1 MNSTAQSQAPTR
13 SANSQTRTCLA
24 CVSPWFLWV
33 ALSLTLGALASWP
46 ATAHA
51 QGRVIPRPCVRP
63 VPPRCAPNVDCAV
76 ALIQCPVAP
85 IERVSSDVQASLE
98 GGGRVVRYE
107 ITEKF
112 VNRGPGL
119 GEADYIFPLPNG
131 AAFEDLRL
139 EINGELVSGET
150 LPADKA
156 RRIYEDIVRR
166 QRDPALVEW
175 IGYGLVRARIFPL
188 PTGQEKRVV
197 VRFRSVVRREG
208 SALRVDYARGTD
220 PGGQRTPIVM
230 PAAIERVDDDERASG
245 WSRFTLTIPR
255 GADYGEPYSPTHSL
269 RIRDRGD
276 RREVRASGTA
286 GNITVLL
293 PLRRPNE
300 PSITVVAHAPDR
312 EDGYALIAISP
323 PAART
328 RALPRDV
335 TFVVDVSGSMR
346 GSKLEQAKAAGRAI
360 LASLERG
367 DRFRVIDFSTDVHS
381 YRDGFIAAT
390 PENIRE
396 ARRYIDGLRAEG
408 STNISGAIEEALD
421 VDATPTRHGRMERM
435 PFVVFVTDGEP
446 TVGER
451 NPDLI
456 AAMAARLRNEARVFT
471 FGVGAEIHAGLI
483 EQLALEGRGTA
494 HFVSGSESVERA
506 VSLLAQ
512 RLTSPVLSNVRV
524 RAEGVRLTNLHP
536 VLPIDLF
543 AGQDLVLL
551 ARYDGSGEARIWVE
565 TDSPDGRLSWTRD
578 VRFPARENDNA
589 FVGRLWA
596 AQRLGWLAA
605 EKRKRGASSEL
616 DAEIK
621 LLGEQFGIPTEF
633 SSYLVLEPGMVA
645 SGVRRDAGMMPV
657 PANAA
662 SGRANE
668 EHARRLR
675 ESPVALQ
682 SVVVT
687 GAAVAMD
694 RKEQEFNAAK
704 QAAGQRETKS
714 IAQLDST
721 SKVAWG
727 DDRVIQQI
735 DSRTFKLVNGVWT
748 DVRQTPTMRTVQVK
762 PFSPLYFDLVQQL
775 KGLGPTLALGER
787 VIVAGRAVAIEFTN
801 AGLERMSDG
810 DLRAVVAAW

>member
-1 MNSTAQSQAPTR
+1 MKSTVNLRAKA
-13 SANSQTRTCLA
+13 AE
-24 CVSPWFLWV
+24 SPALPWLLWV
-33 ALSLTLGALASWP
+33 ALTLILGALAFWP
-46 ATAHA
+46 DAARA

-76 ALIQCPVAP
+76 AIVQCPVAP
-85 IERVSSDVQASLE
+85 IERISSDVQASLE

-139 EINGELVSGET
+139 EINSELVSGET

-156 RRIYEDIVRR
+156 RQIYEDIVRR

-188 PTGQEKRVV
+188 PTGQEKKVV

-208 SALRVDYARGTD
+208 SSLRVDYARGTD
-220 PGGQRTPIVM
+220 PGQRTPVVM
-230 PAAIERVDDDERASG
+230 PAAVERDDDDDRTTG

-276 RREVRASGTA
+276 KREVRASGTA
-286 GNITVLL
+286 ATITVLL

-323 PAART
+323 PMART
-328 RALPRDV
+328 RALPRDL

-346 GSKLEQAKAAGRAI
+346 GQKLDQAKAAGRTI
-360 LASLERG
+360 LNSLGRG
-367 DRFRVIDFSTDVHS
+367 DRFRIIDFSTDVHS
-381 YRDGFIAAT
+381 FRDGFIAAT

-396 ARRYIDGLRAEG
+396 ARRYIDALRAEG
-408 STNISGAIEEALD
+408 STNISGALEEALD
-421 VDATPTRHGRMERM
+421 VDDSAIRHGRMERM

-494 HFVSGSESVERA
+494 HFVSANESVERA

-524 RAEGVRLTNLHP
+524 RADGVRLSNLHP

-551 ARYDGSGEARIWVE
+551 ARYDGSGDARIHVE
-565 TDSPDGRLSWTRD
+565 TDSPDGRLSWTRE
-578 VRFPARENDNA
+578 VSFPARERDNA

-605 EKRKRGASSEL
+605 EKRKRGGSTEL

-621 LLGEQFGIPTEF
+621 SLGERFGIPTEF
-633 SSYLVLEPGMVA
+633 SSYLVLEPGMQVA
-645 SGVRRDAGMMPV
+645 ADARRDASMRPM
-657 PANAA
+657 PANAPRT
-662 SGRANE
+662 RANE
-668 EHARRLR
+668 G
-675 ESPVALQ
+675 VALQ

-687 GAAVAMD
+687 GAAQAVD
-694 RKEQEFNAAK
+694 RKEQEFAAAK
-704 QAAGQRETKS
+704 QAAGQREAKS
-714 IAQLDST
+714 LAEVDAASQ
-721 SKVAWG
+721 VG
-727 DDRVIQQI
+727 DELQKNMRQVEQ
-735 DSRTFKLVNGVWT
+735 RTFKLVNGVWT
-748 DVRQTPTMRTVQVK
+748 DVRQTPSMRTVQVK
-762 PFSPLYFDLVQQL
+762 PFSPLYFELVQQL
-775 KGLGPTLALGER
+775 KDLGPTLALGER
-787 VIVAGRAVAIEFTN
+787 VVVAGRAVAIEFTST
-801 AGLERMSDG
+801 GLERMPENE
-810 DLRAVVAAW
+810 LRSVVAAW

>member
-1 MNSTAQSQAPTR
+1 M
-13 SANSQTRTCLA
+13 
-24 CVSPWFLWV
+24 
-33 ALSLTLGALASWP
+33 P
-46 ATAHA
+46 AT
-51 QGRVIPRPCVRP
+51 
-63 VPPRCAPNVDCAV
+63 
-76 ALIQCPVAP
+76 
-85 IERVSSDVQASLE
+85 IERD
-98 GGGRVVRYE
+98 
-107 ITEKF
+107 
-112 VNRGPGL
+112 
-119 GEADYIFPLPNG
+119 
-131 AAFEDLRL
+131 
-139 EINGELVSGET
+139 
-150 LPADKA
+150 
-156 RRIYEDIVRR
+156 
-166 QRDPALVEW
+166 
-175 IGYGLVRARIFPL
+175 
-188 PTGQEKRVV
+188 
-197 VRFRSVVRREG
+197 
-208 SALRVDYARGTD
+208 
-220 PGGQRTPIVM
+220 
-230 PAAIERVDDDERASG
+230 DDDERTTG

-300 PSITVVAHAPDR
+300 PSITVVAHAPGR

-346 GSKLEQAKAAGRAI
+346 GAKLEQAKAAGRAI

-390 PENIRE
+390 SENIRD

-408 STNISGAIEEALD
+408 STNISGALEEALD
-421 VDATPTRHGRMERM
+421 VDVTPTRSGRLERM

-494 HFVSGSESVERA
+494 HFVSGNESVERA

-536 VLPIDLF
+536 VLPTDLF

-578 VRFPARENDNA
+578 VRFPGRESDNA

-605 EKRKRGASSEL
+605 EKRKRGGSSEL

-621 LLGEQFGIPTEF
+621 SLGEKFGIPTEF
-633 SSYLVLEPGMVA
+633 SSYLVLEPGMTVA
-645 SGVRRDAGMMPV
+645 SDMRRDAASRAV

-662 SGRANE
+662 PVRANE
-668 EHARRLR
+668 ERARRLG
-675 ESPVALQ
+675 EGAMQLSQ
-682 SVVVT
+682 NVVVS
-687 GAAVAMD
+687 GAATTMD
-694 RKEQEFNAAK
+694 RKEQEFAAAK
-704 QAAGQRETKS
+704 QAAGQRQAKS
-714 IAQLDST
+714 LADVDAASQ
-721 SKVAWG
+721 VG
-727 DDRVIQQI
+727 DELQKNMRQVEQ
-735 DSRTFKLVNGVWT
+735 RTFKLVNGVWT

-762 PFSPLYFDLVQQL
+762 PFSQLYFDLVQQL
-775 KGLGPTLALGER
+775 KDLGPTLALGER
-787 VIVAGRAVAIEFTN
+787 VIVAGRAVAIEFTSV
-801 AGLERMSDG
+801 GQERMSDN

>member
-1 MNSTAQSQAPTR
+1 MNSSVKSQPQVR
-13 SANSQTRTCLA
+13 LA
-24 CVSPWFLWV
+24 RLSPWLLWV
-33 ALSLTLGALASWP
+33 ALSLALGALALWP
-46 ATAHA
+46 ESASA
-51 QGRVIPRPCVRP
+51 QGRVIPRPCTRP
-63 VPPRCAPNVDCAV
+63 VPPRCTPNMDCGV
-76 ALIQCPVAP
+76 AMIPCPVVP
-85 IERVSSDVQASLE
+85 IERISSDVQANLE

-156 RRIYEDIVRR
+156 RQIYEDIVRR

-220 PGGQRTPIVM
+220 PGQRTPVVM
-230 PAAIERVDDDERASG
+230 PATTERNDDDERTTG

-255 GADYGEPYSPTHSL
+255 GADYGEPYSPTHAL

-276 RREVRASGTA
+276 KREVRASGTA

-312 EDGYALIAISP
+312 EHGYALIAISP

-328 RALPRDV
+328 RALPRDL

-346 GSKLEQAKAAGRAI
+346 GQKMEQAKAAGHAV
-360 LASLERG
+360 LASLVRG
-367 DRFRVIDFSTDVHS
+367 DRFRLIDFSTDVHT
-381 YRDGFIAAT
+381 YRDGFIPAT
-390 PENIRE
+390 RENIR
-396 ARRYIDGLRAEG
+396 AANRYIDGLRAEG
-408 STNISGAIEEALD
+408 STNISGALEEALD
-421 VDATPTRHGRMERM
+421 VDVTPTRGGRLERM

-494 HFVSGSESVERA
+494 HFVSGNESVERA

-551 ARYDGSGEARIWVE
+551 ARYDGSGEARIQVE
-565 TDSPDGRLSWTRD
+565 TDSPDGRLTWTRD
-578 VRFPARENDNA
+578 VRFPGRENDNA

-605 EKRKRGASSEL
+605 EKRKRGGSTEL

-621 LLGEQFGIPTEF
+621 SLGEKFGIPTEF
-633 SSYLVLEPGMVA
+633 SSYLVLEPGMTVA
-645 SGVRRDAGMMPV
+645 ADMRRDAAMRPAA
-657 PANAA
+657 ANAA
-662 SGRANE
+662 PGRANE
-668 EHARRLR
+668 ERARRLG

-687 GAAVAMD
+687 GTASGGD
-694 RKEQEFNAAK
+694 RKEQEFAAAK
-704 QAAGQRETKS
+704 QAAQQRDAKS
-714 IAQLDST
+714 LADVDAASQ
-721 SKVAWG
+721 VG
-727 DDRVIQQI
+727 DELQKNMRQVEQ
-735 DSRTFKLVNGVWT
+735 RTFKLVNGVWT

-762 PFSPLYFDLVQQL
+762 PFSPLYFELVQQL
-775 KGLGPTLALGER
+775 KGLGATLALGER
-787 VIVAGRAVAIEFTN
+787 VVVAGRAVAIEFTTV
-801 AGLERMSDG
+801 GLERMSDS
-810 DLRAVVAAW
+810 DLRGVVAAW

>member
-1 MNSTAQSQAPTR
+1 MNSTVKSQAWDR
-13 SANSQTRTCLA
+13 VGR
-24 CVSPWFLWV
+24 VSPWIVWV
-33 ALSLTLGALASWP
+33 ALTFMLGGLALWP
-46 ATAHA
+46 ETAHA
-51 QGRVIPRPCVRP
+51 QGRVIPRPCTRP
-63 VPPRCAPNVDCAV
+63 VPPRCAPNTDCAM
-76 ALIQCPVAP
+76 AMIPCPVAP
-85 IERVSSDVQASLE
+85 IERISSDVQASLE

-156 RRIYEDIVRR
+156 RQIYEDIVRR

-220 PGGQRTPIVM
+220 PSGQRTPIAM
-230 PAAIERVDDDERASG
+230 PAPERLDDDERTTG

-323 PAART
+323 PAARN

-390 PENIRE
+390 PENIRD

-408 STNISGAIEEALD
+408 STNISGALEEALD
-421 VDATPTRHGRMERM
+421 VDVTPTRSGRLERM

-551 ARYDGSGEARIWVE
+551 ARYDGNGEARLWVE

-578 VRFPARENDNA
+578 VRFPGRENDNA

-605 EKRKRGASSEL
+605 EKRKRGGSSEL

-621 LLGEQFGIPTEF
+621 SLGEKFGIPTEF
-633 SSYLVLEPGMVA
+633 SSYLVLEPGMNVA
-645 SGVRRDAGMMPV
+645 ADRRRADAAPMT
-657 PANAA
+657 ANAPRA
-662 SGRANE
+662 RANE
-668 EHARRLR
+668 G
-675 ESPVALQ
+675 VALQ

-687 GAAVAMD
+687 GAGGSME
-694 RKEQEFNAAK
+694 RKEQEFAAAK
-704 QAAGQRETKS
+704 QAAQQRDAKS
-714 IAQLDST
+714 LADVDASSQ
-721 SKVAWG
+721 VG
-727 DDRVIQQI
+727 DELQKNMRQVEQ
-735 DSRTFKLVNGVWT
+735 RTFKLVNGVWT
-748 DVRQTPTMRTVQVK
+748 DVRQTPTMRIVQVK
-762 PFSPLYFDLVQQL
+762 PFSQLYFDLVQQL

-787 VIVAGRAVAIEFTN
+787 VIVAGRSVAIEFTSV
-801 AGLERMSDG
+801 GQERMSDS

>member
-1 MNSTAQSQAPTR
+1 MNSTVKSPTR
-13 SANSQTRTCLA
+13 TAVGR
-24 CVSPWFLWV
+24 VSPWIVWV
-33 ALSLTLGALASWP
+33 ALTLALGALTLWP
-46 ATAHA
+46 ESAHA
-51 QGRVIPRPCVRP
+51 QGRVIPRPCARP
-63 VPPRCAPNVDCAV
+63 VPPRCTPNIDCGGVAV
-76 ALIQCPVAP
+76 MPCPVAP
-85 IERVSSDVQASLE
+85 IERISSDVQASLE

-156 RRIYEDIVRR
+156 RQIYEDIVRR

-188 PTGQEKRVV
+188 PTGEEKKVV

-208 SALRVDYARGTD
+208 SALRVDYARGTE
-220 PGGQRTPIVM
+220 PGGQRTPVVM
-230 PAAIERVDDDERASG
+230 PAVERSDDDERTTG

-312 EDGYALIAISP
+312 ENGYALIAISP

-346 GSKLEQAKAAGRAI
+346 GAKLEQAKAAGRAI

-390 PENIRE
+390 PENIRD
-396 ARRYIDGLRAEG
+396 ARRYIEGLRAEG
-408 STNISGAIEEALD
+408 STNISGALEEALD
-421 VDATPTRHGRMERM
+421 VDVTPTRSGRLERM

-494 HFVSGSESVERA
+494 HFVSGNESVERS

-551 ARYDGSGEARIWVE
+551 ARYDGSGEARIQVE
-565 TDSPDGRLSWTRD
+565 TDSPDGRLTWTRD
-578 VRFPARENDNA
+578 VRFPGRESDNA

-621 LLGEQFGIPTEF
+621 SLGEKFGIPTEF
-633 SSYLVLEPGMVA
+633 SSYLVLEPGMTVT
-645 SGVRRDAGMMPV
+645 SGLRRDAAMPATA

-668 EHARRLR
+668 ERARRLG
-675 ESPVALQ
+675 EGSLQ
-682 SVVVT
+682 LSSVVVT
-687 GAAVAMD
+687 GTASESQ
-694 RKEQEFNAAK
+694 RKEQEFAAAK
-704 QAAGQRETKS
+704 QAAQQRDAKS
-714 IAQLDST
+714 LADVDAASQ
-721 SKVAWG
+721 VG
-727 DDRVIQQI
+727 DELQKNTRQVEQ
-735 DSRTFKLVNGVWT
+735 RTFKLVNGVWT

-762 PFSPLYFDLVQQL
+762 PFSPLYFELVQQL

-787 VIVAGRAVAIEFTN
+787 VVVAGRAVAIEFASN
-801 AGLERMSDG
+801 GLERMSDS

>member
-1 MNSTAQSQAPTR
+1 MNSTVKSQAWDR
-13 SANSQTRTCLA
+13 VGR
-24 CVSPWFLWV
+24 VSPWIVWV
-33 ALSLTLGALASWP
+33 ALTLALGALALLPES
-46 ATAHA
+46 AHA

-63 VPPRCAPNVDCAV
+63 VPPRCAPNMDCGV
-76 ALIQCPVAP
+76 VEMMPCPVAP
-85 IERVSSDVQASLE
+85 IERISSDVQANLE

-107 ITEKF
+107 VTEKF

-156 RRIYEDIVRR
+156 RQIYEDIVRR

-208 SALRVDYARGTD
+208 SALRIDYARGTE
-220 PGGQRTPIVM
+220 PGGQRTPVVM
-230 PAAIERVDDDERASG
+230 PATIEHDDDDERTTG

-300 PSITVVAHAPDR
+300 PSITVVAHAPGR

-346 GSKLEQAKAAGRAI
+346 GAKLEQAKAAGRAI
-360 LASLERG
+360 LSSLERG

-390 PENIRE
+390 PENIRD

-408 STNISGAIEEALD
+408 STNISGALEEALD
-421 VDATPTRHGRMERM
+421 VDVTTTRSGRLERM

-456 AAMAARLRNEARVFT
+456 AAMAARLRNDARVFT

-494 HFVSGSESVERA
+494 HFVSGNESVERA

-512 RLTSPVLSNVRV
+512 RLTSPVLSNVRI

-536 VLPIDLF
+536 VLPTDLF

-551 ARYDGSGEARIWVE
+551 ARYDGSGDARIWVE

-578 VRFPARENDNA
+578 VRFPGRESDNA

-605 EKRKRGASSEL
+605 EKRKRGGSSEL

-621 LLGEQFGIPTEF
+621 SLGEKFGIPTEF
-633 SSYLVLEPGMVA
+633 SSYLVLEPGMTVA
-645 SGVRRDAGMMPV
+645 SDMRRDAATRPA
-657 PANAA
+657 PANATPD
-662 SGRANE
+662 RANE
-668 EHARRLR
+668 TRARRLG

-687 GAAVAMD
+687 GTAAAVD
-694 RKEQEFNAAK
+694 RKEQEFAAAK
-704 QAAGQRETKS
+704 QAAQQRDAKS
-714 IAQLDST
+714 LADVDAASQ
-721 SKVAWG
+721 VG
-727 DDRVIQQI
+727 DELQKKTRQVEQ
-735 DSRTFKLVNGVWT
+735 RTFKLVNGVWT

-762 PFSPLYFDLVQQL
+762 PFSPLYFELVQQL

-787 VIVAGRAVAIEFTN
+787 VIVAGRAVAIEFAST
-801 AGLERMSDG
+801 GLERMSDR
-810 DLRAVVAAW
+810 DLRGVVAAW

>member
-1 MNSTAQSQAPTR
+1 M
-13 SANSQTRTCLA
+13 
-24 CVSPWFLWV
+24 
-33 ALSLTLGALASWP
+33 
-46 ATAHA
+46 
-51 QGRVIPRPCVRP
+51 IP
-63 VPPRCAPNVDCAV
+63 
-76 ALIQCPVAP
+76 CPVAP
-85 IERVSSDVQASLE
+85 IERISSDVQASLE

-156 RRIYEDIVRR
+156 RQIYEDIVRR

-188 PTGQEKRVV
+188 PTGQEKKVV

-220 PGGQRTPIVM
+220 PGQRTPVVM
-230 PAAIERVDDDERASG
+230 PATAERDDDDERTTG

-390 PENIRE
+390 PENVRD

-408 STNISGAIEEALD
+408 STNISGALEEALD
-421 VDATPTRHGRMERM
+421 VDVTAMRSGRLERM

-506 VSLLAQ
+506 VALLAQ

-565 TDSPDGRLSWTRD
+565 TDSPDGRLTWTRD
-578 VRFPARENDNA
+578 VRFPGRENDNA

-605 EKRKRGASSEL
+605 EKRKRGGSSEL

-621 LLGEQFGIPTEF
+621 SLGEKFGIPTEF
-633 SSYLVLEPGMVA
+633 SSYLVVEPGMTVA
-645 SGVRRDAGMMPV
+645 ADRRRDASVPM

-662 SGRANE
+662 SSRANE
-668 EHARRLR
+668 LR
-675 ESPVALQ
+675 LQ

-687 GAAVAMD
+687 GAASGTVME
-694 RKEQEFNAAK
+694 RKEQEFAAAK
-704 QAAGQRETKS
+704 QAAQQRDAKS
-714 IAQLDST
+714 LADVDAASQ
-721 SKVAWG
+721 VG
-727 DDRVIQQI
+727 DELQKNTRQVEQ
-735 DSRTFKLVNGVWT
+735 RTFKLVNGVWT

-787 VIVAGRAVAIEFTN
+787 VVVAGRAVAIEFTTV
-801 AGLERMSDG
+801 GLERMSDS

>member
-1 MNSTAQSQAPTR
+1 MNSSVKSQA
-13 SANSQTRTCLA
+13 RTA
-24 CVSPWFLWV
+24 VGRVSPWIVWL
-33 ALSLTLGALASWP
+33 ALTLTLGPLAWWP
-46 ATAHA
+46 QAVNA
-51 QGRVIPRPCVRP
+51 QGRVIPRPCMRP
-63 VPPRCAPNVDCAV
+63 VPPRCAPNVECTV
-76 ALIQCPVAP
+76 AMIQCPVAP
-85 IERVSSDVQASLE
+85 IERISSDVQANLE

-156 RRIYEDIVRR
+156 RQIYEDIVRR

-188 PTGQEKRVV
+188 PTGEEKRVV

-220 PGGQRTPIVM
+220 PGQRTPSVM
-230 PAAIERVDDDERASG
+230 PAATEHNNDDERTTG

-276 RREVRASGTA
+276 KREVRASGTA

-323 PAART
+323 PASRT

-346 GSKLEQAKAAGRAI
+346 GQKLEQAKAAGRAI
-360 LASLERG
+360 LASLERS
-367 DRFRVIDFSTDVHS
+367 DRLRVIDFSTDVHT
-381 YRDGFIAAT
+381 YRDGFISAT
-390 PENIRE
+390 PENVRE

-408 STNISGAIEEALD
+408 STNISGALEEALD
-421 VDATPTRHGRMERM
+421 VDVMPTRGGRLERM

-494 HFVSGSESVERA
+494 HFVSGNESVERA

-524 RAEGVRLTNLHP
+524 RAEGVRLTSLHP

-551 ARYDGSGEARIWVE
+551 ARYDGSGEARMQVE
-565 TDSPDGRLSWTRD
+565 TDSPDGRLTWTRD
-578 VRFPARENDNA
+578 VRFPGRENDNA

-605 EKRKRGASSEL
+605 EKRKRGGSTEL

-621 LLGEQFGIPTEF
+621 TLGEKFGIPTEF
-633 SSYLVLEPGMVA
+633 SSYLVLEPGMTVA
-645 SGVRRDAGMMPV
+645 SDVRRDAAMRAA

-662 SGRANE
+662 SGRVNE
-668 EHARRLR
+668 ERVRRLG
-675 ESPVALQ
+675 ESPAQLQ

-687 GAAVAMD
+687 GSAVATGAAVSMD

-704 QAAGQRETKS
+704 QAAGQREAKS
-714 IAQLDST
+714 LADVDAASL
-721 SKVAWG
+721 VG
-727 DDRVIQQI
+727 DELQKNMRQVEQ
-735 DSRTFKLVNGVWT
+735 RTFKLVNGVWT

-762 PFSPLYFDLVQQL
+762 PFSPLYFELVQQL
-775 KGLGPTLALGER
+775 KGLAAALALGER
-787 VIVAGRAVAIEFTN
+787 VVVAGRAVAIEFTSV
-801 AGLERMSDG
+801 GLERMLDS
-810 DLRAVVAAW
+810 DLRGVVAAW

>member
-1 MNSTAQSQAPTR
+1 MNSSVKSQAWDR
-13 SANSQTRTCLA
+13 VGR
-24 CVSPWFLWV
+24 VSPWIVWV
-33 ALSLTLGALASWP
+33 ALTFILGALALWP
-46 ATAHA
+46 ETADA
-51 QGRVIPRPCVRP
+51 QGRVIPRPCMRP

-76 ALIQCPVAP
+76 AMIPCPVAP
-85 IERVSSDVQASLE
+85 IERISSDVQASLE

-156 RRIYEDIVRR
+156 RQIYEDIVRR

-220 PGGQRTPIVM
+220 PGQRTPVVM
-230 PAAIERVDDDERASG
+230 PATIERDDDDERTTG

-360 LASLERG
+360 LASLARG

-390 PENIRE
+390 PENIRD

-408 STNISGAIEEALD
+408 STNISGALEEALD
-421 VDATPTRHGRMERM
+421 VDVTPTRGGRLERM

-494 HFVSGSESVERA
+494 HFVSGNESVERA

-578 VRFPARENDNA
+578 VRFPGRENDNV

-605 EKRKRGASSEL
+605 EKRKRGGSSEL

-621 LLGEQFGIPTEF
+621 SLGEKFGIPTEF
-633 SSYLVLEPGMVA
+633 SSYLVLEPGMNVA
-645 SGVRRDAGMMPV
+645 ADRRRDASVPM
-657 PANAA
+657 PANAP
-662 SGRANE
+662 SSRANE
-668 EHARRLR
+668 GR
-675 ESPVALQ
+675 VALQ

-687 GAAVAMD
+687 GAAASME
-694 RKEQEFNAAK
+694 RKEQEFAAAK
-704 QAAGQRETKS
+704 QAAQQRDAKS
-714 IAQLDST
+714 LADVDAASQ
-721 SKVAWG
+721 VG
-727 DDRVIQQI
+727 DELQKNTRQVEQ
-735 DSRTFKLVNGVWT
+735 RTFKLVSGVWT

-787 VIVAGRAVAIEFTN
+787 VIVAGRAVAIEFTSV
-801 AGLERMSDG
+801 GQERMSES

>member
-1 MNSTAQSQAPTR
+1 MD
-13 SANSQTRTCLA
+13 CG
-24 CVSPWFLWV
+24 VV
-33 ALSLTLGALASWP
+33 AMMP
-46 ATAHA
+46 
-51 QGRVIPRPCVRP
+51 
-63 VPPRCAPNVDCAV
+63 
-76 ALIQCPVAP
+76 CPVAP
-85 IERVSSDVQASLE
+85 IERISSDVQANLE

-156 RRIYEDIVRR
+156 RQIYEDIVRR

-220 PGGQRTPIVM
+220 PGGQRTPVVM
-230 PAAIERVDDDERASG
+230 PATTERDDDDERTTG
-245 WSRFTLTIPR
+245 WSRFTLTMPR

-323 PAART
+323 PAARN

-346 GSKLEQAKAAGRAI
+346 GAKLEQAKAAGRAI
-360 LASLERG
+360 LATLERG

-390 PENIRE
+390 PENIRD

-408 STNISGAIEEALD
+408 STNISGALEEALD
-421 VDATPTRHGRMERM
+421 VDATPTRSGRLERM

-446 TVGER
+446 TVAER

-494 HFVSGSESVERA
+494 HFVSGNESVERA

-551 ARYDGSGEARIWVE
+551 ARYDGSGEARILVE

-578 VRFPARENDNA
+578 VRFPGRESDNA

-605 EKRKRGASSEL
+605 EKRKRGGSSEL

-621 LLGEQFGIPTEF
+621 SLGEKFGIPTEF
-633 SSYLVLEPGMVA
+633 SSYLVLEPGMNVA
-645 SGVRRDAGMMPV
+645 SDVRRDGPV
-657 PANAA
+657 LPGAA
-662 SGRANE
+662 AARGNE
-668 EHARRLR
+668 ERARRLG
-675 ESPVALQ
+675 ESPAQLQ

-687 GAAVAMD
+687 GTASAAPMS
-694 RKEQEFNAAK
+694 RKEQEFAAAK
-704 QAAGQRETKS
+704 QAAQQRDAKS
-714 IAQLDST
+714 LAEVDASSQ
-721 SKVAWG
+721 VA
-727 DDRVIQQI
+727 DELQKNTRQVEQ
-735 DSRTFKLVNGVWT
+735 RTFKLVNGVWT

-762 PFSPLYFDLVQQL
+762 PFSPLYFELVQQL

-787 VIVAGRAVAIEFTN
+787 VIVAGRAVAIEFAST
-801 AGLERMSDG
+801 GLERMSDS
-810 DLRAVVAAW
+810 DLRGVVAAW